1 MNNPNSKKYKGIIF
15 DFNGTLLW
23 DTKLHNHAWDI
34 FLDKHNIVLSDD
46 EKNKVIHGKT
56 NEVILKIIFDNK
68 FKYRGNIRFVG
79 RERII
84 VQGIIK

>member
-34 FLDKHNIVLSDD
+34 FLDKHNVVLSDD

-56 NEVILKIIFDNK
+56 NDVILKIIFNNSLSTKEISDLSEEK
-68 FKYRGNIRFVG
+68 ESLY
-79 RERII
+79 
-84 VQGIIK
+84 QGIIK